1 MLQFLS
7 LKRYFPEA
15 LIASSAIEIDTA
27 VADADIAPTPERA
40 CGWFDSS
47 FDLRLGLMVQE
58 LPVCAPTWQ
67 LAGPSPMH

>member
-7 LKRYFPEA
+7 LKRNLPEPVIA
-15 LIASSAIEIDTA
+15 LPAPEIDPA
-27 VADADIAPTPERA
+27 VADVDSTPARA

-58 LPVCAPTWQ
+58 LPGSGPVWQ
-67 LAGPSPMH
+67 LAVPPQMQ